1 MFALNFAVL
10 VSNFIDV
17 FQGIQQEMKR
27 LNEHIHTLTENVTRM
42 SGNMKYMSALVMSY
56 ATAMKEFLNSST
68 RKSVEVNEQGET
80 SVKNPTDEAARCD
93 ISPQSKNTEFTQ
105 DTVINKTDVLH
116 NRYEP
121 DVDKLGCDARN
132 PIVIISEIKI
142 KMWNWVHQLHSPLS
156 VQVQIVLY
164 QGKGRYI
171 KLLFWLYDNLNNKK
185 DIINSCYWF
194 KSIQFI

>member
-27 LNEHIHTLTENVTRM
+27 LNEHVHTLTENVITM
-42 SGNMKYMSALVMSY
+42 SENLKYMTALVMSY
-56 ATAMKEFLNSST
+56 ATTMEAMKEFLNSSKK
-68 RKSVEVNEQGET
+68 KSVEVNEQAET

-93 ISPQSKNTEFTQ
+93 ISPQNKNTGFTQ

-132 PIVIISEIKI
+132 PIAIVSEIKN
-142 KMWNWVHQLHSPLS
+142 KDVELGTPVAFPLKRPRS
-156 VQVQIVLY
+156 NCPAPRKRKVY
-164 QGKGRYI
+164 EA
-171 KLLFWLYDNLNNKK
+171 
-185 DIINSCYWF
+185 
-194 KSIQFI
+194 FILVI

>member
-27 LNEHIHTLTENVTRM
+27 LNEHVHTLTESVTTM

-56 ATAMKEFLNSST
+56 ATTMEAMKEFLNSSR

-80 SVKNPTDEAARCD
+80 SVKNPTDEGARCD
-93 ISPQSKNTEFTQ
+93 ISPQSNTGFTQ

-132 PIVIISEIKI
+132 PIAIVTEIKSKDVELVTPI
-142 KMWNWVHQLHSPLS
+142 AFPLKRPS
-156 VQVQIVLY
+156 SNCRAPRKRKVY
-164 QGKGRYI
+164 
-171 KLLFWLYDNLNNKK
+171 
-185 DIINSCYWF
+185 
-194 KSIQFI
+194 